1 MKKNYILKIA
11 LVALMFLGKSFS
23 GFSQTDHE
31 RLINWLQTWQA
42 APLFEVNWG
51 TAENLASCTG
61 VTILMVDGEER
72 LQSLSLQGYGI
83 VSELPQDIGA
93 LSYMEE
99 LNLSE
104 NYLIGGLPAS
114 MEELYNLRILNLENN
129 QLSGAVPNG
138 LANLGALEQ
147 LNLMKNRFSG
157 SIPSE
162 LGNLASLVRLELGY
176 NRIMGTIPFSLG
188 NLTNLEVLDLSVMG
202 IAGDVPAT
210 LGKLANLK
218 ELLLFGSIDLTGPVP
233 PTLTNIA
240 GLEKLYYANTGL
252 CTPTTELFLD
262 WLATVTD
269 VVGNEGFC
277 DCTDT
282 DRYVLN
288 QIARLTNIVD
298 WTTSTNWQS
307 ALPLDQWHGV
317 TTSEEGCVVRL
328 ELPSNNV
335 VGNLPE
341 ITFYMEGLQVLD
353 LSENTLSGAIP
364 NKVNIP
370 SGFQHINLGDNQLSG
385 NLPLELADLAAL
397 QHLDVSGNDLYGS
410 IPTVLKEPMVL
421 EHLDLAD
428 NGFSGTIPETLGTLS
443 GLQYLDLG
451 HNNLIGQ
458 IPASLGGLVQLATL
472 NLSHN
477 LLEGEVPDTLN
488 ALVLLDRLYLNDN
501 WGLVGE
507 VPVNFT
513 ALAELDSFHF
523 HNTQL
528 CEPEDTAFQTWITGI
543 TDLMSTGVSCCEPGW
558 EQTQKVE
565 PEEDIAKQFGIS
577 SNISGNMAIVGA
589 NYGNISS
596 GSAHVYTYISDV
608 WNFDALL
615 KPNDG
620 KSNDHFGTSVAIS
633 GDYAIVGADRHKSN
647 GLTNSGAAY
656 IFEKEGGVWIQKQKL
671 VPNDGSSHAYFG
683 ISVDI
688 DGEYAVVGAYQAK
701 ENGIATG
708 AAYVFERIGGI
719 WQQVAKLI
727 PDDAAANDHF
737 GFSVAIHQNQIIV
750 GSEWDDDMGA
760 NSGSAYIFQ
769 RNGGV
774 WQQEAKLLAS
784 DGASS
789 EFFGNS
795 LDIIGNSTI
804 VGARGDD
811 DMGANSGSA
820 YIFEEEAGV
829 WVQKAKLLAS
839 NGVSSD
845 IFGFSVSISEN
856 YAISGAFNHA
866 TYGFQAGASYIYKK
880 PDLGWTN
887 MTETA
892 QIGADDAEASDRFGR
907 SVAVTEVNSQ
917 AHILVG
923 AYWENA
929 FNGSAYF
936 FQYDDC
942 GLGNGLAPQETSLQE
957 NQEMMVQEQGTA
969 PVTATQSL
977 KVVPNPVQ
985 ELASVSFEMENQGQA
1000 VITVLDL
1007 NGTEMYQSGQRL
1019 AKGFH
1024 EETINVG
1031 QYRKG
1036 IYIVNVETAQGTQQ
1050 FKFIKE

>member
-23 GFSQTDHE
+23 GISQTDHE
-31 RLINWLQTWQA
+31 RLISWLQTWQA

-61 VTILMVDGEER
+61 VTVLMVDGEER
-72 LQSLSLQGYGI
+72 LQSLNLQGYGI
-83 VSELPQDIGA
+83 VSELPQDMGA

-104 NYLIGGLPAS
+104 NYLMGSLPAS

-240 GLEKLYYANTGL
+240 ELEKLYYANTGL

-328 ELPSNNV
+328 ELPANNV
-335 VGNLPE
+335 VGDLPE

-353 LSENTLSGAIP
+353 LSENTLSGTIP

-428 NGFSGTIPETLGTLS
+428 NDFSGTIPETLGTLS

-451 HNNLIGQ
+451 HNNLIGE

-528 CEPEDTAFQTWITGI
+528 CEPADTAFQTWIMGI
-543 TDLMSTGVSCCEPGW
+543 TDLMSTGVSCCEPSW
-558 EQTQKVE
+558 EQTQKVS
-565 PEEDIAKQFGIS
+565 PTNSASDFGIS
-577 SNISGNMAIVGA
+577 SDITGNRAIIGA
-589 NYGNISS
+589 HNGQFSL
-596 GSAHVYTYISDV
+596 GSAHVYSKIGGT
-608 WNFDALL
+608 WTLDAVLT
-615 KPNDG
+615 
-620 KSNDHFGTSVAIS
+620 SNDQNETDYYGRSTAIFE
-633 GDYAIVGADRHKSN
+633 DFAIVGALWN
-647 GLTNSGAAY
+647 NALGYQSGAAFIY
-656 IFEKEGGVWIQKQKL
+656 EKVGGVWLEKQKL
-671 VPNDGSSHAYFG
+671 LPNDGGAHHFFG
-683 ISVDI
+683 SSVDI
-688 DGEYAVVGAYQAK
+688 QGNYAVVGAYGNNI
-701 ENGIATG
+701 NGLG
-708 AAYVFERIGGI
+708 GVYVFERIGGI
-719 WQQVAKLI
+719 WHQVAKLQ
-727 PDDAAANDHF
+727 PDDFGALDQF
-737 GFSVAIHQNQIIV
+737 GFSVAIDGDIIIA
-750 GSEWDDDMGA
+750 GAPSHDDIIA
-760 NSGSAYIFQ
+760 NGGTAYIFR
-769 RNGGV
+769 RNGNI
-774 WQQEAKLLAS
+774 WSQEAKLVTGDAEMNDWLGRSVDVFDNHVIVGTYKSSAAGKAYIFKKDGNNWVETAKLSAS
-784 DGASS
+784 DG
-789 EFFGNS
+789 N
-795 LDIIGNSTI
+795 NQ
-804 VGARGDD
+804 
-811 DMGANSGSA
+811 N
-820 YIFEEEAGV
+820 Y
-829 WVQKAKLLAS
+829 
-839 NGVSSD
+839 
-845 IFGFSVSISEN
+845 FGFSV
-856 YAISGAFNHA
+856 AIAEKFVVVGALFADSFKLN
-866 TYGFQAGASYIYKK
+866 GGASYIFKK
-880 PDLGWTN
+880 PEMGWSNAFETTLLGPEDPQNW
-887 MTETA
+887 A
-892 QIGADDAEASDRFGR
+892 QFGSSVSIDKSSDKL
-907 SVAVTEVNSQ
+907 T
-917 AHILVG
+917 ILAG
-923 AYWENA
+923 AYRMNTNKGA
-929 FNGSAYF
+929 AYF

-957 NQEMMVQEQGTA
+957 NQKMMVQEQDTTQ
-969 PVTATQSL
+969 VTATQSL

-1000 VITVLDL
+1000 VITILDL
-1007 NGTEMYQSGQRL
+1007 NGAEMYQSEQRL

-1036 IYIVNVETAQGTQQ
+1036 IYIVNVETPQGTQQ